1 MSEELEP
8 ADHDVNP
15 EVFVG
20 EYANIYRYLS
30 QFQVELAHPRQ
41 LASRPLLASDAP
53 SITVFK
59 KKNLSKLA
67 NNPANIYEHNLTLPD
82 IDQNDRTKL
91 KVSCMRCRKYKKKC
105 LRRFP
110 ECLNCTLS
118 DELCIYMP
126 RKTKRRQAPV
136 VADDATTA
144 PPRAPTPAA
153 AATDAADAT
162 TDSGT
167 TTDSSGAAATAAAKK
182 KRHNLDMLLNWLPW
196 VCVLHRFC
204 NYRRNYFSR
213 DAAAFC

>member
-41 LASRPLLASDAP
+41 LSRRPSPAGADAP

-67 NNPANIYEHNLTLPD
+67 KNPANIYEHNLTLPD
-82 IDQNDRTKL
+82 IDQNDRLKL

-126 RKTKRRQAPV
+126 RKTKRRPG
-136 VADDATTA
+136 
-144 PPRAPTPAA
+144 AA
-153 AATDAADAT
+153 AADGAIAAPLAVADNRGDDNRGAAAT
-162 TDSGT
+162 RSGT
-167 TTDSSGAAATAAAKK
+167 APSGATSTSDARSGAAAGTRRSPGDK
-182 KRHNLDMLLNWLPW
+182 KRHNLDMLLN
-196 VCVLHRFC
+196 
-204 NYRRNYFSR
+204 
-213 DAAAFC
+213 